1 MTILGLG
8 VAASGTKDGT
18 PSLLTT
24 PSSTDTSV
32 NRISTKNLKRLSRS
46 DIFPRGKYHLPFRID
61 DSFKNTGASVHAIIV
76 AEKNWKL
83 YQKQNGGRRERIC
96 TSSLYYKTE
105 TVRIDPKALE

>member
-8 VAASGTKDGT
+8 VAASGTTGT

-24 PSSTDTSV
+24 PSSTDTSD

-46 DIFPRGKYHLPFRID
+46 DISPRGKYYLPFRIGILARVFTP
-61 DSFKNTGASVHAIIV
+61 SFWPIM

-96 TSSLYYKTE
+96 TSSLYY
-105 TVRIDPKALE
+105 